1 MIQLTD
7 KQLVAVFP
15 LSTAANRAKYLGPLN
30 DAFTGYGVNTLPR
43 LRAFLAIVGI
53 ETGQLRAVTE
63 NLNYSADGLRK
74 TFGKYFPTAEL
85 ANLYARQ
92 PEKIANRV
100 YGGRM
105 GNGQESSGEGWKYR
119 GRGLIQLTG
128 KDNYAAAS
136 NGMYALPMGVD
147 FVDEPDL
154 IATPEYA
161 AQSAAWFFEM
171 SKAADAAD
179 KLDTSDE
186 YEAFKKI
193 VRIVNGGYNGLA
205 ERWEMY
211 KRAKMVI
218 V

>member
-7 KQLVAVFP
+7 KQLAAVFP

-30 DAFTGYGVNTLPR
+30 SAFVRYGITTLPR
-43 LRAFLAIVGI
+43 LRAFLAIIGV
-53 ETGQLRAVTE
+53 ETGQLRVVTE

-74 TFGKYFPTAEL
+74 TFGKYFPTVEL
-85 ANLYARQ
+85 AQAYARQ

-105 GNGQESSGEGWKYR
+105 GNGPESSGEGWKYR

-128 KDNYAAAS
+128 KDNYTRAA

-147 FVDEPDL
+147 FVAEPDL

-161 AQSAAWFFEM
+161 AQSAAWFFET
-171 SKAADAAD
+171 SRASAAADQ
-179 KLDTSDE
+179 LNTGDE
-186 YEAFKKI
+186 YEAFKWI

-211 KRAKMVI
+211 NRAKKVI